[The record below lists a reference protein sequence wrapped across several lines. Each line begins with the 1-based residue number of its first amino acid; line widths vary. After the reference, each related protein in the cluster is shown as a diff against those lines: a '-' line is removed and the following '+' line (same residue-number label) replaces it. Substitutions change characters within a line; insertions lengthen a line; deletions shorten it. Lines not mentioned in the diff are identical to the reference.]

1 MKQLEKLV
9 TPLVIIFIYYWACEG
24 MAKLIWN
31 KKDSEQFK
39 GMIAFLG
46 LSLILGSIFYIFG
59 TYAMFGPAPSHMKI
73 WYQLFLAFHVFY
85 LGFGNLLNVILKR
98 N

>member
-9 TPLVIIFIYYWACEG
+9 TPLIVLFIYYWACEG
-24 MAKLIWN
+24 MTKLIWN

-39 GMIAFLG
+39 SMVKFLG
-46 LSLILGSIFYIFG
+46 LSLILGSILYIFG

-73 WYQLFLAFHVFY
+73 WYQIFLAFHLSF

>member
-9 TPLVIIFIYYWACEG
+9 TPLVILFIYYWACEG
-24 MAKLIWN
+24 MTKLIWN

-39 GMIAFLG
+39 GMVTFLG
-46 LSLILGSIFYIFG
+46 LSLILGSILYIFG

-73 WYQLFLAFHVFY
+73 WYQLFLAFHIFY

>member
-9 TPLVIIFIYYWACEG
+9 TPLIILFIYYWACEG
-24 MAKLIWN
+24 MTKLIWN
-31 KKDSEQFK
+31 KKDDEQFK
-39 GMIAFLG
+39 SMVKFLG
-46 LSLILGSIFYIFG
+46 LFLILGSILYIFG

-73 WYQLFLAFHVFY
+73 WYQIFLAFHLIY
-85 LGFGNLLNVILKR
+85 LGFGSLLNVILKR

>member
-9 TPLVIIFIYYWACEG
+9 TPLIILFIYYWACEG
-24 MAKLIWN
+24 MTKLIWN
-31 KKDSEQFK
+31 KKNDEQFK
-39 GMIAFLG
+39 AMVRFLG
-46 LSLILGSIFYIFG
+46 LILILGSILYIFG

-73 WYQLFLAFHVFY
+73 WYQIFIWFHLIY
-85 LGFGNLLNVILKR
+85 LGFGSLLNVILKR

>member
-9 TPLVIIFIYYWACEG
+9 TPLVILFIYYWACEG
-24 MAKLIWN
+24 MTKLIWN

-39 GMIAFLG
+39 SMVKFLG
-46 LSLILGSIFYIFG
+46 LSLILGSILYIFG

-73 WYQLFLAFHVFY
+73 WYQIFLAFHLFY

>member
-9 TPLVIIFIYYWACEG
+9 TPLVIIFIYYWATEG
-24 MAKLIWN
+24 ITKLIWN
-31 KKDSEQFK
+31 KKNNEQFK
-39 GMIAFLG
+39 GMITFLG
-46 LSLILGSIFYIFG
+46 LSLILGSILYIFG
-59 TYAMFGPAPSHMKI
+59 MYAMFGPAPSHMKI
-73 WYQLFLAFHVFY
+73 WYQRFLWFHLIY